1 LEKVLSHKAKIMCLL
16 RQKPMYIE
24 ELLGATGF
32 NNTTIS
38 KAIDVLKKVD
48 LVSEST
54 QDKFPRRRYIS
65 LTEKGEK
72 VARHLEEVRKILEGS

>member
-1 LEKVLSHKAKIMCLL
+1 MCLL